1 MAITETYI
9 ITSAPMWNEINKR
22 LKRFNDRLF
31 KKNRANNDNGCSR
44 EDYNE
49 EESVRPVLRLSRSSS
64 MITCAPSSVIIAA
77 STSATGGQLHVTKS
91 SNYFNPYKYAVS
103 AACAPQTSD
112 LSLCTAP
119 SVIIPASES
128 ATMPRCQLH
137 YYHNLFELGMDV
149 IWDIKAQWGNACT
162 DHLL

>member
-1 MAITETYI
+1 MVITETYI

-91 SNYFNPYKYAVS
+91 SNYFFNPYKYAMS
-103 AACAPQTSD
+103 AVCAPQASD

-137 YYHNLFELGMDV
+137 YYHNLLELGMDV
-149 IWDIKAQWGNACT
+149 I
-162 DHLL
+162 